1 MCVCVCVCVCV
12 CACMHM
18 LSRVWLFATPWTVA
32 CQAPLSMEFSRE
44 EYKSGLLF
52 PPPGDPPYSV
62 IERRQ
67 VGSLPAEPLGTA
79 YTIDL
84 ISIYLILN

>member
-1 MCVCVCVCVCV
+1 
-12 CACMHM
+12 
-18 LSRVWLFATPWTVA
+18 
-32 CQAPLSMEFSRE
+32 MEFSRE